1 MARDP
6 YETLGVKKNAP
17 QDEIQKAYRRLAK
30 KLHPDLNPGDKAA
43 EAKFKDLSAAYDIVG
58 DAEKRARF
66 DKGEIDASGAERPE
80 RSERRFY
87 RDFADA
93 GPGAGHGYASDQ
105 GYADL
110 GGAEDFFADLFGRGA
125 RGNRPRRG
133 QDMRYRLEL
142 DFLDAFNGA
151 RRTITLPAG
160 GQLDVTIPGGTADGT
175 VLRLRGKGSPGANGG
190 EAGDAL
196 LEIAVR
202 PHPVFDRRGDDV
214 HVEVALPLKVAVL
227 GGKIEVPTPSGAVAM
242 KVPPWTSSGKKLR
255 LKGKGA
261 PKAGGAHGDEY
272 VTLTIALPD
281 PPDPALEE
289 FMRRGKAGER

>member
-1 MARDP
+1 MAKDP
-6 YETLGVKKNAP
+6 YRTLGVKKDAS

-30 KLHPDLNPGDKAA
+30 KLHPDLNPGDKEA

-58 DAEKRARF
+58 DAAKRARF
-66 DKGEIDASGAERPE
+66 DKGEIDATGAERPP
-80 RSERRFY
+80 ERRFY

-93 GPGAGHGYASDQ
+93 GGPGHAYASDE
-105 GYADL
+105 GFADL

-125 RGNRPRRG
+125 GRGNRPRRG
-133 QDMRYRLEL
+133 SDMRYRLEL

-151 RRTITLPAG
+151 KRTLTMPTG
-160 GQLDVTIPGGTADGT
+160 GQLDVTIPPGTGDGT
-175 VLRLRGKGSPGANGG
+175 VLRLRGKGGPGGNGG

-202 PHPVFDRRGDDV
+202 PHPTFVRRGADV

-242 KVPPWTSSGKKLR
+242 TVPAWTSSGKKLR

-272 VTLTIALPD
+272 VTLNIALPAA
-281 PPDPALEE
+281 PDPALEA
-289 FMRRGKAGER
+289 FMRQDKAGE